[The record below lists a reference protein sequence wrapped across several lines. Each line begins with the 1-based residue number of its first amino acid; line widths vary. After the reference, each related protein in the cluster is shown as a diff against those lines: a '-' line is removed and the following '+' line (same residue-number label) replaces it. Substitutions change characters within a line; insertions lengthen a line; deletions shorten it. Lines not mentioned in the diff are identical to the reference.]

1 MRGAPFPFPEA
12 GGCPISAA
20 SRTAPEDEDGRDG
33 HMEKTGFGRQDERR
47 LQALE
52 ERLPFSFRD
61 RVTALSSITH
71 SSYLHE
77 HRDESAFGVTDNE
90 RLEFL
95 GDAVVDLAVGLRL
108 MQAFPGA
115 REGDLSR
122 MRSEIVDERGL
133 SQVAMEIGVGKLLRL
148 GKGESRSG
156 GGDRPSIL
164 ADAME
169 AIIAAVFLEGG
180 LDAVLPIVDRHF
192 HSLIDRAG
200 SGEADTD
207 YKSMFQ
213 AWAQAQLKETPVY
226 RVVSEEGPIHD
237 RVYVVEAVAGERV
250 MGRGSG
256 RSKKEAA
263 HEAARAALD
272 ACAHGAQEVP
282 GGEGG
287 GAGEAGALPGE
298 ADSAPAPD
306 AARDYVKVRSS
317 RAMAWTEGDAS
328 AAPPTAPERGEDGRR
343 PSASGKKRL
352 CSPSERKAGR
362 PSGKKPW
369 KSVGQRNGN
378 RNRHK

>member
-1 MRGAPFPFPEA
+1 
-12 GGCPISAA
+12 
-20 SRTAPEDEDGRDG
+20 
-33 HMEKTGFGRQDERR
+33 MEKTGFGRQDERR

-77 HRDESAFGVTDNE
+77 HRDEEAFGVKDNE

-108 MQAFPGA
+108 VQAFPEA
-115 REGDLSR
+115 REGELSR

-133 SQVAMEIGVGKLLRL
+133 SQVAAKIGVGEILRL
-148 GKGESRSG
+148 GKGEERTG
-156 GGDRPSIL
+156 GGERPSIL

-180 LDAVLPIVDRHF
+180 LDAVLAIVDRHF
-192 HSLIDRAG
+192 RALIDRAG
-200 SGEADTD
+200 TGEADTD

-213 AWAQAQLKETPVY
+213 AWAQAELKETPVY

-263 HEAARAALD
+263 HAAAKAALESSDGTGAEKETGESAGEPCGMD
-272 ACAHGAQEVP
+272 AAMVERHGA
-282 GGEGG
+282 
-287 GAGEAGALPGE
+287 
-298 ADSAPAPD
+298 
-306 AARDYVKVRSS
+306 AAAKGYVKIRSS
-317 RAMAWTEGDAS
+317 RAMAWTEGDAF
-328 AAPPTAPERGEDGRR
+328 AASPTALKRGEDGRR
-343 PSASGKKRL
+343 PSAPGKKRQR
-352 CSPSERKAGR
+352 SPSERAAGR

-369 KSVGQRNGN
+369 KPVGQGNGN